1 MSDAK
6 KDKPDPTKDLK
17 KEDDELAFDF
27 EAQYWV
33 QFWAMHKT
41 TGDAIAEIKRIAER
55 MQRGF

>member
-6 KDKPDPTKDLK
+6 KENTAPTKDLK
-17 KEDDELAFDF
+17 REDDDLAFDF

-55 MQRGF
+55 MKRGF